1 MALVSTYIKFSL
13 MQTLTDPRIFI
24 MESIITVV
32 VSSVCFWIIVPFPE
46 KASFLDKDEKRFL
59 LARLEADG
67 GNVQNDK
74 ITFRRVLLMAA
85 DWKIWIW

>member
-1 MALVSTYIKFSL
+1 
-13 MQTLTDPRIFI
+13 
-24 MESIITVV
+24 MESIITIV

-59 LARLEADG
+59 LARLEEDG
-67 GNVQNDK
+67 GGSAQNDK
-74 ITFRRVLLMAA
+74 IAFRRVLLMAV